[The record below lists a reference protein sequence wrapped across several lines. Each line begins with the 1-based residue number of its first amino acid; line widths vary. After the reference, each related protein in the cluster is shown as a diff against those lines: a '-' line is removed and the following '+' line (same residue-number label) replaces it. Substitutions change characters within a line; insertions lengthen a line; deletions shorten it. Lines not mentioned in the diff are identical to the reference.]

1 MDLKAE
7 LFKKQEEA
15 RRLRRTT
22 LQVEDS
28 GEGGVERSR
37 AVSDKV
43 RCGEVGRWSSGGLL
57 SRLAVLG
64 YVAVV
69 VLVVGGVLRR
79 GWVGGACVGVAAP
92 QANVVPSHVV

>member
-22 LQVEDS
+22 VQGEDS

-43 RCGEVGRWSSGGLL
+43 RCGEGRALEQWWFPRPVDGVGLRSCGGGGGRCVEE
-57 SRLAVLG
+57 RL
-64 YVAVV
+64 
-69 VLVVGGVLRR
+69 GG
-79 GWVGGACVGVAAP
+79 
-92 QANVVPSHVV
+92 